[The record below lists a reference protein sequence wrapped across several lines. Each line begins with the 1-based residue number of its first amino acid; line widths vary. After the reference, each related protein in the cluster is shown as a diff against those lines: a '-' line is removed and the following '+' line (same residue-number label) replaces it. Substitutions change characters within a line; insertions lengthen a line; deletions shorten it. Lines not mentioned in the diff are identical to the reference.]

1 MEAEAMGAAMELYE
15 NKNDEQFLALCKEKG
30 LEVVVTHD
38 KDHVKTYRVH
48 GVVDV
53 TIHRKPGK
61 AVAVSLIVVAN

>member
-1 MEAEAMGAAMELYE
+1 MEAEAMNAAMDLYE

-48 GVVDV
+48 NIVDV

-61 AVAVSLIVVAN
+61 AVSVMLIVVAN

>member
-1 MEAEAMGAAMELYE
+1 MEVEAMNAAMELYE
-15 NKNDEQFLALCKEKG
+15 NRDEDKFLAFCKEKG

-48 GVVDV
+48 NVVDV

-61 AVAVSLIVVAN
+61 PMSVSMIVVPN

>member
-15 NKNDEQFLALCKEKG
+15 NKDDAKFLAYCKEKG

-48 GVVDV
+48 NIVDV
-53 TIHRKPGK
+53 TIYRKPGK
-61 AVAVSLIVVAN
+61 AVAVSMIIVSS

>member
-1 MEAEAMGAAMELYE
+1 MGAAMELYE

-30 LEVVVTHD
+30 LRVVVTHD

-48 GVVDV
+48 DVVDV